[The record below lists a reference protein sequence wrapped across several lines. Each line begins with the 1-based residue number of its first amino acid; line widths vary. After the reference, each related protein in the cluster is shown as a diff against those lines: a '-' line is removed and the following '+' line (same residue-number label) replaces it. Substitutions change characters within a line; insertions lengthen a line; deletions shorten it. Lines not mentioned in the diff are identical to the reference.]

1 MLEFG
6 SSLLSELFGLKAVAA
21 AESLEQQWRVLFRP
35 VPLSEGAK
43 DSVQANRKQGI
54 ALELFLM
61 AQQVQLNKELVS
73 KPAVQGSNDVRE
85 LLMKIALA
93 VSDGLTVAQLL
104 IPNRW

>member
-1 MLEFG
+1 M
-6 SSLLSELFGLKAVAA
+6 V
-21 AESLEQQWRVLFRP
+21 FRP
-35 VPLSEGAK
+35 VPLSEGPK
-43 DSVQANRKQGI
+43 DSVQTNRKQRI
-54 ALELFLM
+54 AFELFLM
-61 AQQVQLNKELVS
+61 AQKVQLNKELVS